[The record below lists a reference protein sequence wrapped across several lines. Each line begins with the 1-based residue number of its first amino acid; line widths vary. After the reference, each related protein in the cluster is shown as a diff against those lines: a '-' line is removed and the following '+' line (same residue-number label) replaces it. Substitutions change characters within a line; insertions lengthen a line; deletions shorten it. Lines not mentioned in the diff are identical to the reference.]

1 MVTRIPSKDALGV
14 RFPLNAF
21 TIEFYMYILI
31 YIEHM
36 PKSRRV
42 KKKRTRGG
50 AGGTRKSR
58 GLSHS
63 SSTSSLPSSS
73 SRPRLPR
80 SSSAGVL
87 SRSSSAGVLSR
98 SSSTSKSSHDS
109 STKTPEKT
117 NLSIIQTHQKRIY
130 MLANMIT

>member
-42 KKKRTRGG
+42 KKKRTRGDSG
-50 AGGTRKSR
+50 PGTMKSR

-73 SRPRLPR
+73 SRPRLP
-80 SSSAGVL
+80 
-87 SRSSSAGVLSR
+87 RSSSAGVLSR

-130 MLANMIT
+130 MLANMIM